1 MRVQNKAETE
11 GIIKKY
17 MSHLK
22 GSIKRTWELLS
33 MGVGESK
40 GDKFCR
46 IQDHLLNLK
55 QKNKALKWLSIQS
68 NFIHIGSP
76 ISIDYLVHC
85 YLMTVV
91 NEL

>member
-55 QKNKALKWLSIQS
+55 
-68 NFIHIGSP
+68 
-76 ISIDYLVHC
+76 
-85 YLMTVV
+85 
-91 NEL
+91 